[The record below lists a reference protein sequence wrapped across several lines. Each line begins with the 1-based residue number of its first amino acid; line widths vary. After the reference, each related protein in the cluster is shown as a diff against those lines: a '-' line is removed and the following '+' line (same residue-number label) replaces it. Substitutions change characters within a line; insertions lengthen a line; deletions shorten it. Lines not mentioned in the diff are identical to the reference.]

1 MNFCAKNESVKYFP
15 IFGAKIQILIFGT
28 KLRFSEYCVKA
39 TRVSYGYEDLYYMC
53 SHFRML
59 TGDEMMSDGSAIL
72 RGIHLQ
78 GDRRRYLAQI
88 GYCPQFD
95 SIIDVMTGREMLT
108 LFARLR
114 GMQPS
119 QIKEEV
125 NYWIEEVGTFSK
137 ENSVPE
143 INFLF
148 GEVNF
153 MLGFLGWKS

>member
-1 MNFCAKNESVKYFP
+1 
-15 IFGAKIQILIFGT
+15 
-28 KLRFSEYCVKA
+28 
-39 TRVSYGYEDLYYMC
+39 
-53 SHFRML
+53 ML

-125 NYWIEEVGTFSK
+125 NYWIEEVGIPFQRKILCQRSISCSEKSK
-137 ENSVPE
+137 
-143 INFLF
+143 
-148 GEVNF
+148 
-153 MLGFLGWKS
+153 

>member
-1 MNFCAKNESVKYFP
+1 MDED
-15 IFGAKIQILIFGT
+15 IFSLH
-28 KLRFSEYCVKA
+28 
-39 TRVSYGYEDLYYMC
+39 VSL
-53 SHFRML
+53 HFRML

-72 RGIHLQ
+72 RGIHLR

-125 NYWIEEVGTFSK
+125 NYWIQEVGFK
-137 ENSVPE
+137 GKLRPE
-143 INFLF
+143 INFFF
-148 GEVNF
+148 GEELNF
-153 MLGFLGWKS
+153 ML

>member
-1 MNFCAKNESVKYFP
+1 MWKFTTLCTV
-15 IFGAKIQILIFGT
+15 IQFL
-28 KLRFSEYCVKA
+28 L
-39 TRVSYGYEDLYYMC
+39 YG
-53 SHFRML
+53 FRML

-72 RGIHLQ
+72 RGIHLV

-114 GMQPS
+114 GMQDR

-125 NYWIEEVGTFSK
+125 NYWLEEVRLW
-137 ENSVPE
+137 E
-143 INFLF
+143 IRPTDI
-148 GEVNF
+148 
-153 MLGFLGWKS
+153 

>member
-1 MNFCAKNESVKYFP
+1 
-15 IFGAKIQILIFGT
+15 
-28 KLRFSEYCVKA
+28 
-39 TRVSYGYEDLYYMC
+39 
-53 SHFRML
+53 ML

-137 ENSVPE
+137 ENCARDQ
-143 INFLF
+143 FLVRRSEFYAWIF
-148 GEVNF
+148 GVE
-153 MLGFLGWKS
+153 KRT

>member
-1 MNFCAKNESVKYFP
+1 MPQCACPRVYLS
-15 IFGAKIQILIFGT
+15 KIIQF
-28 KLRFSEYCVKA
+28 
-39 TRVSYGYEDLYYMC
+39 YY
-53 SHFRML
+53 FRML

-72 RGIHLQ
+72 RGIHLR

-114 GMQPS
+114 GMQHS

-125 NYWIEEVGTFSK
+125 NYWLQEVGEAHFSLQ
-137 ENSVPE
+137 
-143 INFLF
+143 INLLF
-148 GEVNF
+148 REARVNF
-153 MLGFLGWKS
+153 VVL

>member
-1 MNFCAKNESVKYFP
+1 MDED
-15 IFGAKIQILIFGT
+15 IFSLH
-28 KLRFSEYCVKA
+28 
-39 TRVSYGYEDLYYMC
+39 VSL
-53 SHFRML
+53 HFRML

-72 RGIHLQ
+72 RGIHLR

-153 MLGFLGWKS
+153 MLGFLGWKNLGCFVFPQRN